1 MYQISLEVCMR
12 KMDCDFC
19 FRKSKANTSWMS
31 HLLHTWLNLFKE
43 SPSINCCSKTY
54 CHAARVMM
62 GKSRFGALEGCNSWI
77 YYRMA
82 CLFLYY
88 LFLFILFF
96 LLKSLKPLAFLPL
109 FIDLC
114 KFCIC
119 NAFLIE
125 FSILLFFFFN
135 YIMQDY
141 KDYFTYI
148 SIPYF
153 DINTQN
159 ILPFHPC
166 LSPSATY
173 MYITV
178 DTCTLTETRSLRWSK
193 RNQIDKKWRVLHD
206 GNFICSVDLIRFM
219 PVLIWIVEFVQ

>member
-1 MYQISLEVCMR
+1 MLRGSWWGNQGLGLLRGATAGFIIAWLV
-12 KMDCDFC
+12 FFFTIC
-19 FRKSKANTSWMS
+19 F
-31 HLLHTWLNLFKE
+31 
-43 SPSINCCSKTY
+43 
-54 CHAARVMM
+54 
-62 GKSRFGALEGCNSWI
+62 
-77 YYRMA
+77 
-82 CLFLYY
+82 CLF
-88 LFLFILFF
+88 FFF